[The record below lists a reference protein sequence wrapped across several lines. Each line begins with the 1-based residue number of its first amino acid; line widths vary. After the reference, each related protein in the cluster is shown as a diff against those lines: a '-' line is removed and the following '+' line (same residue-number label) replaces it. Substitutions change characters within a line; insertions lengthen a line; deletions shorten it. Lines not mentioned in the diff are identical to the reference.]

1 MSKKYLAKEF
11 RKGEKNSPSKRVG
24 ESDFR
29 RTGSPNKKKN
39 QNLKEKYTIS
49 LRLKKQL
56 THMTDIHRAPDLAP
70 TCKKA
75 NIGDKTVWESS
86 YEK

>member
-29 RTGSPNKKKN
+29 RTGSPNKKKKSE
-39 QNLKEKYTIS
+39 LKGKIHHITKVKEA
-49 LRLKKQL
+49 
-56 THMTDIHRAPDLAP
+56 TH
-70 TCKKA
+70 
-75 NIGDKTVWESS
+75 S
-86 YEK
+86 YD